1 MEILDSLVLISQV
14 IEAETNEEM
23 RLYLQTDEGE
33 NLLNATGYRKP
44 VSSTTTKDKESIV
57 SALVDYH
64 LLIKVKAE
72 MDQLK
77 TGLASLGFLQEL
89 QSNPKLW
96 EPYFMAVQDPLNAGN
111 FYRVIVCIVDIL
123 SDIIVCLA
131 LIVVTAEWCWFS
143 LSVNIINCY
152 LNCCG
157 LACNSY
163 YCLCLVYIM

>member
-64 LLIKVKAE
+64 LLIKLQVKAE
-72 MDQLK
+72 MDHAK
-77 TGLASLGFLQEL
+77 
-89 QSNPKLW
+89 N
-96 EPYFMAVQDPLNAGN
+96 
-111 FYRVIVCIVDIL
+111 RI
-123 SDIIVCLA
+123 
-131 LIVVTAEWCWFS
+131 S
-143 LSVNIINCY
+143 LSRIFTRAAI
-152 LNCCG
+152 
-157 LACNSY
+157 
-163 YCLCLVYIM
+163 